1 MCNWNNMKSNMDNG
15 TCLELQN
22 QFQSVPNGVLDND
35 LSDMIE
41 TIAEDVQKLSTNS
54 GLSCITNKC
63 RPRSF
68 SYDPDS

>member
-1 MCNWNNMKSNMDNG
+1 MCNWNNMKNNMDNG

-41 TIAEDVQKLSTNS
+41 TIAGGVQ
-54 GLSCITNKC
+54 
-63 RPRSF
+63 
-68 SYDPDS
+68 SYQLIVGCLASLHHKQMPA